1 MPIFWQ
7 NEVLIISELRY
18 ANSKILC
25 PSLSAKSNPKGLLF
39 LRIGGISH
47 PTVGGGTPS
56 ALRPWLC
63 RLPAPVDY
71 MAKWGKYL
79 SINYIRAKQ
88 YIIIIKKE
96 PREVDSSLGSF

>member
-39 LRIGGISH
+39 LRIGGISY
-47 PTVGGGTPS
+47 PMVGAPF
-56 ALRPWLC
+56 ALRPRLC

-88 YIIIIKKE
+88 YVIIIKKE